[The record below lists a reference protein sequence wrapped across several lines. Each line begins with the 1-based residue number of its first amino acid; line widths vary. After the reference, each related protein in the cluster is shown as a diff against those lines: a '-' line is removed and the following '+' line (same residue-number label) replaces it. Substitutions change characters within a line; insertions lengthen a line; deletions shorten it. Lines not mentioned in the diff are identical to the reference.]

1 MFLISH
7 YSWQLALFSF
17 EQLELS
23 VLRERDASAHQLL
36 METSPMKS
44 PLWLRNSLWSVL
56 SISLTMTVAIAI
68 FHC

>member
-36 METSPMKS
+36 METSPMKN